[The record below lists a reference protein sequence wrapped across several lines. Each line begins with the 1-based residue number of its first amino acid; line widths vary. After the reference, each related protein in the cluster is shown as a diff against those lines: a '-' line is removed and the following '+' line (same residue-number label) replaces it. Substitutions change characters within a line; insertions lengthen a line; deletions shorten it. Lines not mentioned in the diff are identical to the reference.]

1 MGAPSTKRKETA
13 PDSNR
18 SLTSAEVRERLAGW
32 SAPDRAGQSQLYALL
47 DPFFDSYAF
56 EPSVKLDLRDTD
68 PQFFEMIAWERV
80 TYEPPRLVRVPPE
93 GLSTLMDGLSTERWG
108 VFVVSRYGLKE
119 LSAHFSRFV
128 IARGPDGSP
137 YFLRFHDASVLGVL
151 LSTWSPADRAKF
163 FGPCD
168 AFGLTDLAQVEVRL
182 FDSPIG
188 PRLRKS
194 PEPEACLLDLSRQQL
209 ETCSQ
214 AIERDLIHVLH
225 WHMRNHHAKVVQHID
240 REVLERRIQ
249 VAIHKARRY
258 GFQTVSD
265 LAGFSALMFELAP
278 NFDEHPTFLK
288 VLADR
293 ELPSE
298 MKLRRLSQSI
308 SESDWRE
315 ALERYDRTFW
325 LKNSV
330 PSAAVRRRRS
340 G

>member
-1 MGAPSTKRKETA
+1 MGAPSIKRKQATIEIMEQF
-13 PDSNR
+13 S
-18 SLTSAEVRERLAGW
+18 SEQVRERLAGW
-32 SAPDRAGQSQLYALL
+32 SAPARAGQSQLYALL
-47 DPFFDSYAF
+47 DPFFDSFAF

-93 GLSTLMDGLSTERWG
+93 GLSTLLDGLSTERWG
-108 VFVVSRYGLKE
+108 VFVVSRFDLKE
-119 LSAHFSRFV
+119 LAAHFSRFV

-151 LSTWSPADRAKF
+151 LSTWTPADRAKF

-182 FDSPIG
+182 VESPMG
-188 PRLRKS
+188 PRQRKV
-194 PEPEACLLDLSRQQL
+194 PEPEACLLDLSREQL
-209 ETCSQ
+209 ETCGQ
-214 AIERDLIHVLH
+214 AIERDLVHVLH
-225 WHMRNHHAKVVQHID
+225 WHLRNHHAKVVQHID
-240 REVLERRIQ
+240 RDVLERRIQ

-308 SESDWRE
+308 SEKDWRE
-315 ALERYDRTFW
+315 ASDRYDRTFW

-330 PSAAVRRRRS
+330 PSAALRRRRS